1 MSLLFSGIT
10 FTKAASASTRKSI
23 LSGMKTETKPMS
35 EISRRATHILFKE
48 MGVVDT
54 VRFLNLFTIGQGDYT
69 KEREK
74 WLGDIS
80 LEDAISKI
88 KAGRIKAQSD

>member
-1 MSLLFSGIT
+1 MNMEARPI
-10 FTKAASASTRKSI
+10 
-23 LSGMKTETKPMS
+23 S

-48 MGVVDT
+48 MGVVET
-54 VRFLNLFTIGQGDYT
+54 IRFLNQFSIGRGDYT

-80 LEDAISKI
+80 MDDAISQI
-88 KAGRIKAQSD
+88 RTEREKASKQ

>member
-1 MSLLFSGIT
+1 MNIQ
-10 FTKAASASTRKSI
+10 AR
-23 LSGMKTETKPMS
+23 PVS

-54 VRFLNLFTIGQGDYT
+54 IRFFNQFSMGQGDYT

-74 WLGDIS
+74 WLGGIS
-80 LEDAISKI
+80 LDDAISQ
-88 KAGRIKAQSD
+88 IKAQKENA

>member
-1 MSLLFSGIT
+1 MNMEV
-10 FTKAASASTRKSI
+10 R
-23 LSGMKTETKPMS
+23 PMS

-54 VRFLNLFTIGQGDYT
+54 IRFLNQFSIGQGDYT

-74 WLGDIS
+74 WLGNIS
-80 LEDAISKI
+80 LDEAISQI
-88 KAGRIKAQSD
+88 KADREKA

>member
-1 MSLLFSGIT
+1 MN
-10 FTKAASASTRKSI
+10 KETRPI
-23 LSGMKTETKPMS
+23 S

-54 VRFLNLFTIGQGDYT
+54 IRFLNQFSTGRGDYT
-69 KEREK
+69 KDREQ

-80 LEDAISKI
+80 LDDAI
-88 KAGRIKAQSD
+88 AQIREDKSGDTEK